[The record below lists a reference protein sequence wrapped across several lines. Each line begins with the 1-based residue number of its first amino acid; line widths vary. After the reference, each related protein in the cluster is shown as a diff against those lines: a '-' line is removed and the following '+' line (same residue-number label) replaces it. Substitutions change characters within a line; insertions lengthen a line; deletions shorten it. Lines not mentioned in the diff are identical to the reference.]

1 MKLLILGASGGV
13 GRWAT
18 RLAAEKGHR
27 VRVLVRPAAAFDA
40 PPGVEVLRGEALDP
54 GALEHA
60 LEGVDAVLCCLG
72 QRRAGR
78 SPWSRPLSP
87 PDLMERVARLLIP
100 AMDTA
105 RVRRLVVV
113 SAAGVAES
121 EAQLTGPTRWL
132 VRQGQ
137 IGVAYRDLAAME
149 RALADSGLDWLAS
162 RPVTLIDGAPT
173 GRAREVERYR
183 FTSTVRRS
191 DVAAWILDAVESG
204 EPLGGRR
211 VLLGG

>member
-1 MKLLILGASGGV
+1 VKLLILGASGGV

-27 VRVLVRPAAAFDA
+27 VRVLVRPAAAFDP
-40 PPGVEVLRGEALDP
+40 PPGVEVMRGEALDP
-54 GALEHA
+54 GTLERA
-60 LEGVDAVLCCLG
+60 VAGVDAVLCCLG
-72 QRRAGR
+72 QRRSGR

-87 PDLMERVARLLIP
+87 ADLMERVIRLLIP
-100 AMDTA
+100 AMSDA
-105 RVRRLVVV
+105 HVRRLVVV
-113 SAAGVAES
+113 SAGGVAES

-132 VRQGQ
+132 VRQGR
-137 IGVAYRDLAAME
+137 IGEAYRDLAAME
-149 RALADSGLDWLAS
+149 RALADSGLDWLAA
-162 RPVTLIDGAPT
+162 RPVTLIDGGPT
-173 GRAREVERYR
+173 GQAREVERYR

-191 DVAAWILDAVESG
+191 DVAAWMLVALEFG